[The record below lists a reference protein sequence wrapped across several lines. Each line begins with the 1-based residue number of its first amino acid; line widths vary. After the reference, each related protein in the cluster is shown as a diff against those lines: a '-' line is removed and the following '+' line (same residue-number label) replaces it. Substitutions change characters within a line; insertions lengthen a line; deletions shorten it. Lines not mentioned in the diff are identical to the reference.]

1 MSNQKGNPVMP
12 DVGAAQSPINVTSR
26 SVSHVVEPQNVVDGA
41 GVMLRRSIAPHQ
53 SNKYDP
59 FLLLDHFYFDDPLQG
74 PISGFP
80 MHPHRGIETVTYML
94 EGSGHHR
101 DSLGNAGLLGPGD
114 VQWMTS
120 GRGIMHEEMPR
131 QGPSGIVN
139 GFQLW
144 VNLPAA
150 QKMTGPR
157 YQDVSATTIP
167 TLTKNGAT
175 ARVVA
180 GEVWGT
186 SGPVTEI
193 AARPLYLDVT
203 LGPDGSFV
211 QPVPAGHTTL
221 AYVFEGAGRFGVDQ
235 ELIEAIR
242 LVVFGDGDQIEV
254 RSEAGVRFM
263 LIAGAPF
270 DEPIVPYGPFVMNTV
285 EEIYQAVIELQQG
298 TFIKP

>member
-1 MSNQKGNPVMP
+1 MTNRF
-12 DVGAAQSPINVTSR
+12 I
-26 SVSHVVEPQNVVDGA
+26 SHLIEPQNVVEGA
-41 GVMLRRSIAPHQ
+41 GVRLRRSIAPHR

-59 FLLLDHFYFDDPLQG
+59 FLLLDHFYFNDPLEG
-74 PISGFP
+74 PIIGFP

-94 EGSGHHR
+94 EGSTHHR
-101 DSLGNAGLLGPGD
+101 DSLGNAGLIGPGD

-131 QGPSGIVN
+131 RGPSGTVN

-150 QKMTGPR
+150 QKMITPR
-157 YQDVSATTIP
+157 YQEVSAATIP
-167 TLTKNGAT
+167 QVTKDGAT
-175 ARVVA
+175 VRVVA

-193 AARPLYLDVT
+193 AARPLYLDVS
-203 LGPDGSFV
+203 LSPGASFV
-211 QPVPAGHTTL
+211 HPVPSGHTTL
-221 AYVFEGAGRFGVDQ
+221 AYVFEGKGHFGLDGEMV
-235 ELIEAIR
+235 EATR
-242 LVVFGDGDQIEV
+242 LVVFGEGDQIEV
-254 RSEAGVRFM
+254 HSEGGMRFM

-270 DEPIVPYGPFVMNTV
+270 REPIVPYGPFVMNTFQ
-285 EEIYQAVIELQQG
+285 EIQQTLIELQQG